1 MEIYE
6 LRTRFYMAIKQCCA
20 HRVTA
25 RHELNQPQQVQEWFG
40 KTTSIQYRDS
50 ESKRRKHEK
59 KNIK

>member
-6 LRTRFYMAIKQCCA
+6 LRTRFHMAIKQCCA

-40 KTTSIQYRDS
+40 KTTSVQYHYFED
-50 ESKRRKHEK
+50 KRNKHEGVS
-59 KNIK
+59 IK